1 MITTNVITLLVTA
14 KNTNEKVIINIQTE
28 SLKQLAEK
36 MRNGYQIDKILEFQW
51 GKHNFVRVNKNLIK
65 SWTDHCTEFATEA
78 EKQNIY

>member
-36 MRNGYQIDKILEFQW
+36 MRNGYQVDKILEFQW
-51 GKHNFVRVNKNLIK
+51 NKHKFVRTNKSRVK
-65 SWTDHCTEFATEA
+65 AWTNHCTEFVTEA
-78 EKQNIY
+78 EKQKIY